1 MLLFCY
7 FTLLEQV
14 NETGAEGVSTVIWW
28 MWLTPFI
35 GQWMISL
42 SGRVNLI
49 TSMAEISRKEL
60 NTITQRLVSA
70 QTGDYDWYTDTP
82 SVPRQE
88 QNRRRLLHRLRWYQ
102 ISLDN
107 SSCHAKETGRNAGGH
122 KIFEM
127 KMSYLHASRKIR
139 LQGSPNKTRGK
150 KYKIYRGHFKVF
162 CILSGTHFMWSMHA
176 TLISAAVTFAF
187 VLPGTDCHNDGPAQL
202 CFRGPVDDS
211 ISIIIHPRL
220 PGAPWERDGW
230 RKRGV
235 AEPPSG

>member
-60 NTITQRLVSA
+60 NAITQRLVSA

-82 SVPRQE
+82 SIPRHE

-102 ISLDN
+102 ISLDK
-107 SSCHAKETGRNAGGH
+107 SSCHAKETPAMQVDIKYLRWKCLIYTH
-122 KIFEM
+122 PV
-127 KMSYLHASRKIR
+127 SYGCKGALIKPEAKSTKFIE
-139 LQGSPNKTRGK
+139 
-150 KYKIYRGHFKVF
+150 V
-162 CILSGTHFMWSMHA
+162 ILKF
-176 TLISAAVTFAF
+176 FAF
-187 VLPGTDCHNDGPAQL
+187 YPAHILCDLCMPLSSLPPW
-202 CFRGPVDDS
+202 
-211 ISIIIHPRL
+211 RL
-220 PGAPWERDGW
+220 RLSFPEQIATMM
-230 RKRGV
+230 
-235 AEPPSG
+235 ALPSCASEGQWMIVFP

>member
-28 MWLTPFI
+28 MWLTLFI

-60 NTITQRLVSA
+60 NAITQRLVSA
-70 QTGDYDWYTDTP
+70 QSGDYDWYTDTP

-102 ISLDN
+102 ISLDK
-107 SSCHAKETGRNAGGH
+107 SSCHAKETGCNAGGH

-127 KMSYLHASRKIR
+127 KMSYLHTSRKIWLR
-139 LQGSPNKTRGK
+139 GSPNKTGGK
-150 KYKIYRGHFKVF
+150 KYKIYRGQKF
-162 CILSGTHFMWSMHA
+162 
-176 TLISAAVTFAF
+176 FAF
-187 VLPGTDCHNDGPAQL
+187 YPTYILCALCMPLSSLPPW
-202 CFRGPVDDS
+202 RS
-211 ISIIIHPRL
+211 RL
-220 PGAPWERDGW
+220 PFPEQIATMH
-230 RKRGV
+230 V
-235 AEPPSG
+235 MMALPSCASEGQWMIVFP